1 MSTTTSEVPFG
12 TTALSRV
19 STRVSR
25 LKPWIPLRIPKAGH
39 WRSGPFSEEPRTRHV
54 RIDSKFEPSTSIKPE
69 VTQDDQP
76 CISVLPAV
84 VRSDIYRHIL
94 TQDCPIEPK
103 EATPISHEASPLDHI
118 PLILAFP
125 TTKEEMAQHIPYY
138 LRCNTFTF
146 DLRIEQGLRS
156 FQAWCATLGSHAWNV
171 RSITLKHWTAYWG
184 LSQNRWIP
192 LEDVTHFSY
201 NPNGDLVASRAAIVP
216 KIEACNCRT
225 VVPMLVRFDG
235 HLDPQR
241 FHMLAKVQQLVNCL
255 RSGEDRPER
264 STLVDAAK
272 TFAAML
278 DGHSRLLA
286 KMYGL
291 AGDCCSSCSMPRLYL
306 CGHLSSWQGEDEDSA
321 NPVFDPKALSNFPW
335 A

>member
-39 WRSGPFSEEPRTRHV
+39 WRSDTFSEELRTRHV

-84 VRSDIYRHIL
+84 VRSDIYQHIL

-103 EATPISHEASPLDHI
+103 EATTISHEATPLDHI

-125 TTKEEMAQHIPYY
+125 TIKEEMVQHIPYF

-146 DLRIEQGLRS
+146 DLRIEQGLRT
-156 FQAWCATLGSHAWNV
+156 FQAWCATLGHHAWNV
-171 RSITLKHWTAYWG
+171 RYITLKHWTAYWG
-184 LSQNRWIP
+184 LSQNRWIA

-201 NPNGDLVASRAAIVP
+201 SANGDVVASRTAIVP

-225 VVPMLVRFDG
+225 VVPMLARFDR
-235 HLDPQR
+235 HLDPQQ
-241 FHMLAKVQQLVNCL
+241 FHTLAKVQQLVACL
-255 RSGEDRPER
+255 RSREDRPER

-278 DGHSRLLA
+278 DVHSRLLA

-291 AGDCCSSCSMPRLYL
+291 AGDYCSSCSMPRLYL
-306 CGHLSSWQGEDEDSA
+306 CGNLSTRQEADSS
-321 NPVFDPKALSNFPW
+321 NLVFDSKALGVYPQV
-335 A
+335 